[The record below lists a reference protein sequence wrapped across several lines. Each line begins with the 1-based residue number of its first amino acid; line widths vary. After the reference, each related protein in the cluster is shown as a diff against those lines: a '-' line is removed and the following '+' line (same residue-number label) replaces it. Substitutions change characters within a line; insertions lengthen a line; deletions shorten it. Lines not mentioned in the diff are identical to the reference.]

1 MAQNSPQFITARI
14 EAMPK
19 GSDLLV
25 AALENEGVDR
35 IFGVPGEE
43 NLDFLESLR
52 NSSIELVLTRHEQA
66 AAFMAATHGRLT
78 GRPGVCLAT
87 LGPGALNFST
97 GAAYAHLGAWPMI
110 LITGQKA
117 VMSARQARFQI
128 VDIVASMKPL
138 TKMTRQIV
146 SPAAIPAM
154 VRDAFRVAMEER
166 PGPVHLELPEDIAG
180 EEVDEVPVIPVHA
193 LDRPVATAAA
203 LDRAAAAILAA
214 KRPLVMIGAAC
225 SRPSLTEAL
234 SSFVAR
240 TRLPFFNTQMGK
252 GAVTGGSNLYM
263 GTAALSEGDYVHE
276 AVARADLIIAIGHD
290 TIEKPPF
297 LMKDNG
303 GPKVIHVGFQSA
315 TVEQVYHPD
324 IEVIGDIGASA
335 TALAERLEGRVVEDA
350 GTGELR
356 QKILSR
362 LNDRAEEDRFPV
374 TPQRLV
380 HDVRRAM
387 PEDGIVCLDNGMYK
401 IWFARNYRTH
411 VANTLLLDNAL
422 ATMGAGLPSAMMAS
436 ILFPQRRV
444 LAVCGDGGFM
454 MNSQEMETAVRLGL
468 NLVVIVLND
477 SAYGM
482 IRWKQAVDGFEDFG
496 MRFGNPDF
504 VRYAEAYGAKGSRIT
519 AVDQLVPTIEAAFAG
534 GGVHL
539 LDVPIDYSENTRVL
553 VEELRNRTPDVGCA

>member
-1 MAQNSPQFITARI
+1 
-14 EAMPK
+14 MPK

-436 ILFPQRRV
+436 MLFPQRRV

-519 AVDQLVPTIEAAFAG
+519 AVDQLVPMIEAAFAG

-539 LDVPIDYSENTRVL
+539 LDVPIDYAENTRVL
-553 VEELRNRTPDVGCA
+553 VDELRNRTPDVGCA